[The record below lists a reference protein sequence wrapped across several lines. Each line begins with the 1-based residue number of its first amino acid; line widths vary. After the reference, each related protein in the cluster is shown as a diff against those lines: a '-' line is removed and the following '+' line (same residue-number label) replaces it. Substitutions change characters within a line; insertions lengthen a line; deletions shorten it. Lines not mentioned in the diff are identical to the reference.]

1 MSKEKRYVVYAEH
14 GNHIEA
20 YYYHTESEAAEK
32 IIVWELSE
40 AEREVVRRISLDK
53 KTYRIMDIAD
63 LIGIIVL
70 IFTPIVAVGTVQ
82 MLVDHRERKQKVKE
96 ELDKMWN
103 RIEWLCRDTDDR
115 LRLELQQ
122 KSKQVRNLWKRL
134 RYVEKRLYIEPSDA
148 FKEKE
153 DGE

>member
-1 MSKEKRYVVYAEH
+1 
-14 GNHIEA
+14 
-20 YYYHTESEAAEK
+20 
-32 IIVWELSE
+32 
-40 AEREVVRRISLDK
+40 
-53 KTYRIMDIAD
+53 MDIAD
-63 LIGIIVL
+63 LIGIMVL

-82 MLVDHRERKQKVKE
+82 MLVDHRELKQKVKE

-103 RIEWLCRDTDDR
+103 RIEWLCRDVDDR
-115 LRLELQQ
+115 LSVDRLELQQ

-134 RYVEKRLYIEPSDA
+134 RHVEEALYIEPSDA